1 MGYYVGLDVALRSVA
16 LCVVDGDGGIL
27 LERALACEVDEI
39 ALCLRSFGYPIERI
53 GFEAGTMS
61 QTLFHGLT
69 AAGYDVVCMEARHV
83 SAALSAMRNKT
94 DRNDARG
101 IAQVVRSG
109 WYRPVHMK
117 SAGSHHVRTL
127 LASRK
132 AVLRRCIDLENEIRG
147 LLKVFG
153 IRLPPSLAHHR
164 FAQTVRPIIEADD
177 HLAFALLPMLEAQQG
192 FWYPLAAITGTS
204 PVRADCQAYH

>member
-16 LCVVDGDGGIL
+16 LCVIDGDG
-27 LERALACEVDEI
+27 EI
-39 ALCLRSFGYPIERI
+39 ADCLHSFSKPIDRI

-61 QTLFHGLT
+61 QTLFHDFT

-109 WYRPVHMK
+109 WYRPVHVK
-117 SAGSHHVRTL
+117 SADPTRFTS
-127 LASRK
+127 SRLVG
-132 AVLRRCIDLENEIRG
+132 AHFGLTPRRFQSGESDN
-147 LLKVFG
+147 
-153 IRLPPSLAHHR
+153 
-164 FAQTVRPIIEADD
+164 
-177 HLAFALLPMLEAQQG
+177 
-192 FWYPLAAITGTS
+192 
-204 PVRADCQAYH
+204 

>member
-94 DRNDARG
+94 DRNDAPFSCPNACS
-101 IAQVVRSG
+101 ILL
-109 WYRPVHMK
+109 RP
-117 SAGSHHVRTL
+117 GR
-127 LASRK
+127 
-132 AVLRRCIDLENEIRG
+132 
-147 LLKVFG
+147 
-153 IRLPPSLAHHR
+153 
-164 FAQTVRPIIEADD
+164 
-177 HLAFALLPMLEAQQG
+177 
-192 FWYPLAAITGTS
+192 
-204 PVRADCQAYH
+204 